1 VHDSIGGT
9 IGKGDNSQVGVFA
22 AYASRHGYAL
32 VDTRLFVPEQW
43 FLRTIKTAV
52 TSATCPMT

>member
-1 VHDSIGGT
+1 
-9 IGKGDNSQVGVFA
+9 VFA

-43 FLRTIKTAV
+43 F
-52 TSATCPMT
+52 SEDY